1 MSKNLALDTIRL
13 GDSVDIMNS
22 LPAESVDLVFA
33 DPPYNLQLKK
43 ELRRPNNSK
52 VRGVD
57 HEWDRFDDFA
67 AYDKFSTD
75 WLKASRRVLK
85 KTGAL
90 WVIGSYH
97 NIHRLGTLLQNL
109 NFWIL
114 NSVVWVKSNPTPNF
128 RGVRFTNAHETLL
141 WAQKEQGQPYTFNYH
156 AMKDLNGE
164 KQMRSDW
171 NLPIAT
177 GQERLRANGKA
188 LHPTQKPEALL
199 YRVLQSSTDPGD
211 VVLDPFFGTGTTGV
225 VAKRLHRRWI
235 GIEQDPDYVELARTR
250 IEKVQQDP
258 FEAEHYSSYEPRKE
272 ARVPFGRL
280 LEENMLKIGQKL
292 FWGEKGRKSALVL
305 ADGALKYNGRRGSIH
320 QLAKHI
326 HQAPANGWQH
336 WFFED
341 PKSGKRHVIDELRQ
355 KIRKQMESK

>member
-1 MSKNLALDTIRL
+1 MSKKIALDTVHL
-13 GDSVDIMNS
+13 GDCVQIMNK
-22 LPAESVDLVFA
+22 LPAESVDLIFA
-33 DPPYNLQLKK
+33 DPPYNLQLNK
-43 ELRRPNNSK
+43 ELRRPNDSK

-57 HEWDRFDDFA
+57 HDWDRFDDFA
-67 AYDKFSTD
+67 AYDEFSLS
-75 WLKASRRVLK
+75 WLRACQRVLK
-85 KTGAL
+85 KTGTL

-97 NIHRLGTLLQNL
+97 NIHRLGAMLQDL
-109 NFWIL
+109 DFWIL
-114 NSVVWVKSNPTPNF
+114 NSVAWVKSNPTPNF

-141 WAQKEQGQPYTFNYH
+141 WTQKEKGQPYTFNYH
-156 AMKDLNGE
+156 AMKELNGD

-177 GQERLRANGKA
+177 GQERVRKNGKA
-188 LHPTQKPEALL
+188 AHPTQKPEALL
-199 YRVLQSSTDPGD
+199 YRVLQSSSDPGD

-235 GIEQDPDYVELARTR
+235 GIEKEREYVEIAKAR
-250 IEKVQQDP
+250 IANAEQAP
-258 FEAEHYSSYEPRKE
+258 FESEHFSTYEPRKE

-280 LEENMLKIGQKL
+280 VEANMLKIGQKL
-292 FWGEKGRKSALVL
+292 FWGEKGKKSALVL

-320 QLAKHI
+320 QLARHI

-341 PKSGKRHVIDELRQ
+341 PQSGKRHVIDELRR
-355 KIRKQMESK
+355 KIREQTEI